1 MGLARDQIC
10 EPGDDTIRALGVQR
24 RPLCAFLRAVDGD
37 DDEETAGAPRL
48 YPVIAGV
55 ERGGVLGS
63 NAEPAPRFGRRYEG
77 LGVVE
82 GCALVVRELSEESD
96 GRVVLLRQAC
106 AMAGQLRPLE
116 IALGRV

>member
-1 MGLARDQIC
+1 MLRVVDARVEGGHLGVFAVRMGFQVGEEAVKCSR
-10 EPGDDTIRALGVQR
+10 PRLGVQ
-24 RPLCAFLRAVDGD
+24 G
-37 DDEETAGAPRL
+37 GAPDQD
-48 YPVIAGV
+48 IFDV
-55 ERGGVLGS
+55 EDARGDRGWK
-63 NAEPAPRFGRRYEG
+63 AEQAPRFGRRYER

-82 GCALVVRELSEESD
+82 GCALVVRELLEESD